1 VPISSTVRRELR
13 ELRRQIDELKAT
25 TENPLLA
32 ELREDPAQILSSAG
46 LPPDAWQAQLLRTA
60 AQRILLLCSRQ
71 SGKST
76 TAAALALRTSL
87 LEANSLTLLLS
98 PSLRQSSELFKKVQH
113 LYNTLGRPVPSRQE
127 SALTMQLAN
136 GSRVVSLPGDEQ
148 TVRGYS
154 GVDLLVLDEAAL
166 VPDSLYV
173 SVRPMLAVSQGRM
186 ICLSTPHGR
195 RGWFH
200 AAWTSAEDWERV
212 EIKASQCPRI
222 SPEFLAEEKASMGEY
237 WYRQEYLTSFE
248 ENLASVFRETDLQA
262 MLTDAPPPL
271 WS

>member
-1 VPISSTVRRELR
+1 M
-13 ELRRQIDELKAT
+13 
-25 TENPLLA
+25 
-32 ELREDPAQILSSAG
+32 
-46 LPPDAWQAQLLRTA
+46 PPDPWQRQLLQTT

-98 PSLRQSSELFKKVQH
+98 PSLRQSGELFKKVLY
-113 LYNTLGRPVPSRQE
+113 LYNELNRPVPARQE
-127 SALTMQLAN
+127 SALTIQLAN
-136 GSRVVSLPGDEQ
+136 GSRVVSLPGDES

-222 SPEFLAEEKASMGEY
+222 SPRFLAEEKASLGEY
-237 WYRQEYLTSFE
+237 WYRQEYETEFCE
-248 ENLASVFRETDLQA
+248 VIDSVFRGVDIDRLQ
-262 MLTDAPPPL
+262 LDAPPPL

>member
-1 VPISSTVRRELR
+1 
-13 ELRRQIDELKAT
+13 
-25 TENPLLA
+25 
-32 ELREDPAQILSSAG
+32 
-46 LPPDAWQAQLLRTA
+46 
-60 AQRILLLCSRQ
+60 
-71 SGKST
+71 
-76 TAAALALRTSL
+76 
-87 LEANSLTLLLS
+87 LS
-98 PSLRQSSELFKKVQH
+98 PSLRQSGELFKKVLH
-113 LYNTLGRPVPSRQE
+113 LYNELGRPVPSRQE
-127 SALTMQLAN
+127 SALTVQLAN

-222 SPEFLAEEKASMGEY
+222 SPRFLAEEKASLGEY
-237 WYRQEYLTSFE
+237 WYRQEYETEFCE
-248 ENLASVFRETDLQA
+248 VIDSVFRGVDIDRLQ
-262 MLTDAPPPL
+262 LDAPPPL